1 VSTLIN
7 TSGICKFV
15 GLDVHKERVSACVAD
30 AAGGDVRDLGSM
42 RADVRS
48 LEKILKKLGPPESLL
63 VVYEAGPTGYGVCR
77 WLREH
82 GYRAE
87 VIAPSLIPQAAGDR
101 IKTDR
106 RDAAK
111 LARLARAGEL
121 HWVTV
126 PDERDEAMRDLTR
139 AREDVVEAR
148 LRVRQQINALLLRH
162 GVIYPGKSR
171 WTAAH
176 ATWLKT
182 LRLKHAAQQWVLEEA
197 LQSLASLDAQLHR
210 LETGIDQ
217 ELATWRFAPVV
228 KALEGLRGIARIA
241 AVTLTAEIGDIRRF
255 AHPRELMAFLGL
267 VPSEH
272 TSGNRIRRGRIT
284 RAGNAHARRML
295 VEAGWQYRFR
305 AQEGKRMRQRL
316 NELPVSLQRLS
327 WRAQERLC
335 GRYRR
340 LSGRGL
346 HQNKVCVAVARE
358 LAGFIWAMAREV
370 EVARA

>member
-1 VSTLIN
+1 MSTLIEI
-7 TSGICKFV
+7 SGARKFV
-15 GLDVHKERVSACVAD
+15 GLDVHKERISVSVAD
-30 AAGGDVRDLGSM
+30 AEGGDTRDLGSI
-42 RADVRS
+42 RTDAQAVA
-48 LEKILKKLGPPESLL
+48 KVLKRLGSPAELL
-63 VVYEAGPTGYGVCR
+63 VVYEAGPTGYGLCR
-77 WLREH
+77 WLRAQ

-87 VIAPSLIPQAAGDR
+87 VIAPSLVPRAPGER

-162 GVIYPGKSR
+162 GVNFPGKTR

-176 ATWLKT
+176 LRWLKQVQ
-182 LRLKHAAQQWVLEEA
+182 LKYPAQQLVLEESLQA
-197 LQSLASLDAQLHR
+197 LAALDAMLNR
-210 LETGIDQ
+210 LQAGIQ
-217 ELATWRFAPVV
+217 GELADWRFASVV
-228 KALEGLRGIARIA
+228 KALMALRGIAEIA
-241 AVTLTAEIGDIRRF
+241 AVTLVAEIGDIRRF

-267 VPSEH
+267 VPGEH
-272 TSGNRIRRGRIT
+272 STGGRIRRGAIT

-295 VEAGWQYRFR
+295 VEAAWQYRFR
-305 AQEGKRMRQRL
+305 AHEGKALLQRL
-316 NELPVSLQRLS
+316 KEQPPAVQRLS
-327 WRAQERLC
+327 WKTQERLC
-335 GRYRR
+335 RRYQR

-358 LAGFIWAMAREV
+358 LAGFVWAMAREA
-370 EVARA
+370 EVTT